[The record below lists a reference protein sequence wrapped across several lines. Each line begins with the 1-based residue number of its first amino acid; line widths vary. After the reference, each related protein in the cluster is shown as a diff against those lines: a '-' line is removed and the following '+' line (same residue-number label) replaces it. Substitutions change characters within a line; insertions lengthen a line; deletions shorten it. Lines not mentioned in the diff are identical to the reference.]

1 MAGAGTCEGDPM
13 THRTLPT
20 TEKLLLGPGPSP
32 VSDRVR
38 QAMTAPLR
46 SHLDP
51 EFVLLLDDVRTQL
64 RDLFKAPDGHFTFA
78 LSGTGTTGMDAAAV
92 NLMERGMTVLCVV
105 NGYFGDRLA
114 KIISLQGAFV
124 ERVEGEWGRAIDPA
138 LIEKAMSDGRFDAL
152 AIVHGETSTG
162 VLNPVGEAAAIA
174 RRHDTLLIVDAV
186 TSLGAVPVDVAGW
199 GADVC
204 YSCSQKGVGAPSG
217 LAPITFSA
225 RARQLRVVRPD
236 FSLDVEKLE
245 DFWMRRTYHH
255 TISAPLIYALHA
267 ALSEVEDEGLEARW
281 KRHQTV
287 HKALVAG
294 LQDLDLSLLPP
305 AGDRLTSLNAVAVPN
320 GVDAAKVKDRLLTQ
334 HNIEIGAGLG
344 PLAGR
349 IWRIGLMGS
358 GATAG
363 NVDRVLGA
371 LAEALGRSRS
381 K

>member
-1 MAGAGTCEGDPM
+1 M
-13 THRTLPT
+13 TRRALPT

-32 VSDRVR
+32 ISDRVR

-51 EFVLLLDDVRTQL
+51 EFVLLLDDVRAKL

-78 LSGTGTTGMDAAAV
+78 LSGTGTTGMDAASV
-92 NLMERGMTVLCVV
+92 NLMERGMTALCVV

-114 KIISLQGAFV
+114 RILSLHGAFV
-124 ERVEGEWGRAIDPA
+124 ERVQGDWGRAIDPA
-138 LIEKAMSDGRFDAL
+138 QIERAMSDGRFDAL

-162 VLNPVGEAAAIA
+162 VLNPVDDIAAIA
-174 RRHDTLLIVDAV
+174 RRHDALFIIDAV
-186 TSLGAVPVDVAGW
+186 TSLGAVPVEVAKW

-217 LAPITFSA
+217 LAPMTFSA
-225 RARQLRVVRPD
+225 RARQMRVLKPD
-236 FSLDVEKLE
+236 FSLDGQTLAG
-245 DFWMRRTYHH
+245 FWTRRQYRR
-255 TISAPLIYALHA
+255 TISAPMIYALHA
-267 ALSEVEDEGLEARW
+267 ALSEGAEEGLEARW

-287 HKALVAG
+287 HDALVSG
-294 LQDLDLSLLPP
+294 LQGLDLSLLPP
-305 AGDRLTSLNAVAVPN
+305 PGHRLTSLNAVSVPQ
-320 GVDAAKVKDRLLTQ
+320 GVDAAAVKDRLLN
-334 HNIEIGAGLG
+334 HHHIEIGAGLG

-358 GATAG
+358 GATMG
-363 NVDRVLGA
+363 NVERVLAA

>member
-1 MAGAGTCEGDPM
+1 
-13 THRTLPT
+13 
-20 TEKLLLGPGPSP
+20 
-32 VSDRVR
+32 
-38 QAMTAPLR
+38 MTAPLR

-51 EFVLLLDDVRTQL
+51 EFVLLLDDVRARL

-114 KIISLQGAFV
+114 RMLALQGAFV
-124 ERVEGEWGRAIDPA
+124 ERLEGEWGRAIDPA
-138 LIEKAMSDGRFDAL
+138 QVESAMSDGRFDAL
-152 AIVHGETSTG
+152 AVVHGETSTG
-162 VLNPVGEAAAIA
+162 VLNPVGDIAPIA
-174 RRHDTLLIVDAV
+174 RRHDVLFIVDAV
-186 TSLGAVPVDVAGW
+186 TSLGAVPVEVAAW
-199 GADVC
+199 AVDVC

-225 RARQLRVVRPD
+225 RARQFRVARPD

-245 DFWMRRTYHH
+245 DFWMRRSYHH

-267 ALSEVEDEGLEARW
+267 ALSEAEEEGLDARW
-281 KRHQTV
+281 KRHQSV
-287 HKALVAG
+287 HDALVAG
-294 LQDLDLSLLPP
+294 LQEMDLSLLPP
-305 AGDRLTSLNAVAVPN
+305 AGHRLTSLNAVSVPK
-320 GVDAAKVKDRLLTQ
+320 GVDAAAVKDRLLK
-334 HNIEIGAGLG
+334 HHHIEIGAGLG

-358 GATAG
+358 GATMD
-363 NVDRVLGA
+363 NVERVLAA
-371 LAEALGRSRS
+371 LAEATGRSRS

>member
-1 MAGAGTCEGDPM
+1 M
-13 THRTLPT
+13 THRALPT

-32 VSDRVR
+32 ISDRVR

-51 EFVLLLDDVRTQL
+51 EFVLLLDDVRARL
-64 RDLFKAPDGHFTFA
+64 RDLFRAPDGHFTFA
-78 LSGTGTTGMDAAAV
+78 LSGTGTTGMDAAAA
-92 NLMERGMTVLCVV
+92 NLMERGMTALCVV

-114 KIISLQGAFV
+114 RILSLQGAFV
-124 ERVEGEWGRAIDPA
+124 ERLQGEWGRAIDPA
-138 LIEKAMSDGRFDAL
+138 QIEHAMSDGRFDAL

-162 VLNPVGEAAAIA
+162 VLNPVGDVAAIA
-174 RRHDTLLIVDAV
+174 RHHDALFIVDAV
-186 TSLGAVPVDVAGW
+186 TSLGAVPVEVAAW

-225 RARQLRVVRPD
+225 RARQLRVTRPE

-245 DFWMRRTYHH
+245 DFWMRRSYHH

-267 ALSEVEDEGLEARW
+267 ALTEVEEEGLEARW
-281 KRHQTV
+281 RRHQKV
-287 HKALVAG
+287 HDALVEG
-294 LQDLDLSLLPP
+294 LHDLDLSLLP
-305 AGDRLTSLNAVAVPN
+305 AKGHRLTSLNAVAVPK
-320 GVDAAKVKDRLLTQ
+320 GVDAAAVKDRLLTQ
-334 HNIEIGAGLG
+334 HHIEVGAGLG

-358 GATAG
+358 GATVG
-363 NVDRVLGA
+363 NVDRVLAA